1 MTKKTVLEQL
11 LEIEVYAQR
20 YLTNELIDV
29 ATDPIINE
37 FSGIFPYLV
46 FITM

>member
-11 LEIEVYAQR
+11 LEIDVYAQR

-29 ATDPIINE
+29 ATDPMIKE
-37 FSGIFPYLV
+37 FRGIFPSLV
-46 FITM
+46 LITM